1 MSLTL
6 KQRIGKFLIPNLPLS
21 KENFN
26 IFRHELNAF
35 LLRLN
40 TSINPIKRANISKYT
55 KQDEISLNVGAGPF
69 GKKGWTNV
77 DMFKLDNITFTY
89 DCRRK
94 MPFRDKSVRRI
105 RCEHVFEHLTM
116 HDEVPDFLKECR
128 RVLKEDSVLR
138 IVVPDIA
145 KFIKAYYEKDTAL
158 WKEMGF
164 EVGNEEAPTAA
175 FLLNHVFRQDGE
187 HKFAYDFE
195 TLEYVVKKA
204 GFSKVIHQE
213 WGESIDEKLK
223 NDLANH
229 RPYSLY
235 VDCIK

>member
-1 MSLTL
+1 MNLTL
-6 KQRIGKFLIPNLPLS
+6 KQRIGKILIPKLPLS
-21 KENFN
+21 RENFN

-40 TSINPIKRANISKYT
+40 SNFNPIKRATVSKYT
-55 KQDEISLNVGAGPF
+55 KQDEICLNVGAGPF
-69 GKKGWTNV
+69 GKEGWINV
-77 DMFKLDNITFTY
+77 DMFKLNNITFTY

-94 MPFRDKSVRRI
+94 MPFRDNSVRRI

-116 HDEVPDFLKECR
+116 HDEVPAFLQECK
-128 RVLKEDSVLR
+128 RVLKEDGVLR
-138 IVVPDIA
+138 IIVPDIA
-145 KFIKAYYEKDTAL
+145 KFIKAYYEKDNIL
-158 WKEMGF
+158 WNEMGF
-164 EVGNEEAPTAA
+164 EVGAKEAPTAA

-204 GFSKVIHQE
+204 EFSQVIHQE
-213 WGESIDEKLK
+213 WMKSIDEKLK
-223 NDLANH
+223 DDLANH

>member
-1 MSLTL
+1 MSLTF
-6 KQRIGKFLIPNLPLS
+6 KQRIGKILIPKLPLS

-35 LLRLN
+35 FLRLN
-40 TSINPIKRANISKYT
+40 TSLNPLKRANVTKYT
-55 KQDEISLNVGAGPF
+55 KQDNISLNVGAGPF
-69 GKKGWTNV
+69 GKKGWINV
-77 DMFKLDNITFTY
+77 DMFKLDNVTFTY

-94 MPFRDKSVRRI
+94 MPFRDNSVKRI

-116 HDEVPDFLKECR
+116 QDEVPDFLRECR
-128 RVLKEDSVLR
+128 RVLKEDAVLR
-138 IVVPDIA
+138 IVVPDIT
-145 KFIKAYYEKDTAL
+145 KFIKAYYEKDMVL

-175 FLLNHVFRQDGE
+175 YLLNHVFRQDGE

-195 TLEYVVKKA
+195 TLKHVVKKA
-204 GFSKVIHQE
+204 GFSKVIHQK
-213 WGESIDEKLK
+213 WKVSIDDKLK
-223 NDLANH
+223 DDLENH